1 MTPTTPY
8 VLVPREPTEAMEAAA
23 VHAAV
28 NLAQGRPWFPFAWRA
43 AIAAAPAAPAAPPV
57 EHQTEQPQTVC
68 TGSDPAPAICAA
80 ATAGEVGN
88 GSSGEGVRM
97 RARIAELATQIEYSK
112 AESKLVEAV
121 NKQHAELIRGLLRFD
136 SWPLAT
142 EAGRK
147 VVDVLAVVPLG
158 DHPLS
163 PADGEGPESAM
174 SGWITGDIKPHH
186 DGPYLRQFAE
196 GEALS
201 WWYDGQWNGDSFFAG
216 PSDIQDAPWR
226 GFDAGALAAMAVES

>member
-1 MTPTTPY
+1 MSTKDHPTLTPTTPY

-88 GSSGEGVRM
+88 GSSGEGVERPVAWM
-97 RARIAELATQIEYSK
+97 RDWA
-112 AESKLVEAV
+112 
-121 NKQHAELIRGLLRFD
+121 
-136 SWPLAT
+136 
-142 EAGRK
+142 
-147 VVDVLAVVPLG
+147 
-158 DHPLS
+158 
-163 PADGEGPESAM
+163 
-174 SGWITGDIKPHH
+174 
-186 DGPYLRQFAE
+186 
-196 GEALS
+196 
-201 WWYDGQWNGDSFFAG
+201 FAG
-216 PSDIQDAPWR
+216 IDVMAMPKRERPRGWNMKDVTVFKLLETDIPLCATASHEGTRTDAAEASSAQLASGETRAQDTLR
-226 GFDAGALAAMAVES
+226 GELEALAAQWQTEADHCLDETLWNVADILRAIIRKHYGAS